1 MKEYILNINFKNW
14 QNQLWFISENS
25 SQIEEKWKIAIKE
38 IDLLKNSCK
47 EPQEFQNK
55 VIKYLKNL
63 GFIRIQK

>member
-14 QNQLWFISENS
+14 QNQLWFISEDS

-38 IDLLKNSCK
+38 IDLLKSSCK
-47 EPQEFQNK
+47 EPQKFQNK
-55 VIKYLKNL
+55 VIEYLKNL